1 MNQMKY
7 RKLGKTDLNVSVVGI
22 GTWQYGGEWGK
33 DFTQKEV
40 DAILDKAKD
49 MGINLIDT
57 AECYGDHL
65 SEKFIG
71 HYLKNQN
78 REDWIVATKFGHHF
92 HENFTRT
99 NHWSAGE
106 VVKQLDDSLRA
117 LQTDYVD
124 IYQFHSG
131 SDDDFQNEELWTVLD
146 KQIEAGKIRHLGI
159 SIGSNENIYQTDL
172 ATEVNASVIQVVY
185 NRLDRKPE
193 EQVFP
198 SCERQNLGV
207 LARVPLASGYLSG
220 KYKPGVIFDKNDV
233 RNNHSQSEVLKQ
245 LRLVEEIQRNEV
257 PEGVNMAQWALAWCL
272 KHPAVTSV
280 IPGCKNVEQ
289 VELNALAADLELVSE
304 KHPQAVEV

>member
-1 MNQMKY
+1 MKQMKY

-40 DAILDKAKD
+40 DEILDKAKE

-71 HYLKNQN
+71 NYLKNQK

-92 HENFTRT
+92 HESFTRT
-99 NHWSAGE
+99 NHWSAEE

-131 SDDDFQNEELWTVLD
+131 GNDVFQNEELWTALD

-185 NRLDRKPE
+185 NRLNRKPE

-220 KYKPGVIFDKNDV
+220 KYKPGAVFDQNDV
-233 RNNHSQSEVLKQ
+233 RNNHEQSEVFKQ
-245 LRLVEEIQRNEV
+245 LKLVEEIGRNEV

-289 VELNALAADLELVSE
+289 VELNARAADLELVSDQ
-304 KHPQAVEV
+304 HPQAVEV